1 MDTTPAPPPPPPPPP
16 KPSSASTSAKRC
28 GACNEL
34 VQFVVSSKET
44 NGRLGRDEC
53 PNLGKKMSEYLLLR
67 THYYE
72 RAVPKSKTCPAC
84 SKNALPIN
92 TRLCIC
98 GHAFNATAKRPAST
112 GVALLTAAKLR
123 KASATLQKT
132 VCSFTGPLTIL
143 LVLIFGVVWSV
154 THCITADFCSLLSD
168 TQFQAAKSGVSFVG
182 VVLGASNRVSTLPST
197 EGCSVGKP
205 STISGAPVYSNA
217 IITQSGTSAVLP
229 PLLCQVVLQRIGPVA
244 SAQLFESQVILGDSP
259 ANPALSL
266 LPPASAPGLLR
277 AMVFVSGCRSGC
289 RCVPS
294 CIPPGNRTCRTRAA
308 RDHHRLNRSAL
319 GRRSLRRVCA
329 SAVRRRRAH
338 VFSHLPV
345 L

>member
-1 MDTTPAPPPPPPPPP
+1 MYRLFLPRRISLGGAVWCVPRPRMEAPMDTTPAPPPPPPPPP

-112 GVALLTAAKLR
+112 VVTLLTAAKLQ

-154 THCITADFCSLLSD
+154 CHCRLLLTAL
-168 TQFQAAKSGVSFVG
+168 
-182 VVLGASNRVSTLPST
+182 
-197 EGCSVGKP
+197 
-205 STISGAPVYSNA
+205 
-217 IITQSGTSAVLP
+217 
-229 PLLCQVVLQRIGPVA
+229 
-244 SAQLFESQVILGDSP
+244 
-259 ANPALSL
+259 
-266 LPPASAPGLLR
+266 
-277 AMVFVSGCRSGC
+277 
-289 RCVPS
+289 
-294 CIPPGNRTCRTRAA
+294 
-308 RDHHRLNRSAL
+308 
-319 GRRSLRRVCA
+319 
-329 SAVRRRRAH
+329 
-338 VFSHLPV
+338 
-345 L
+345 

>member
-112 GVALLTAAKLR
+112 VVTLLTAAKLQ
-123 KASATLQKT
+123 KAAATLQKT

-168 TQFQAAKSGVSFVG
+168 TQFQAAKQGVSFVG
-182 VVLGASNRVSTLPST
+182 VVLAASNRVSTLPST

-217 IITQSGTSAVLP
+217 MITQSGTSAVLP

-244 SAQLFESQVILGDSP
+244 SAQLFESQVIWVI
-259 ANPALSL
+259 L
-266 LPPASAPGLLR
+266 LQILLYLCYRLLR
-277 AMVFVSGCRSGC
+277 PRGF
-289 RCVPS
+289 
-294 CIPPGNRTCRTRAA
+294 
-308 RDHHRLNRSAL
+308 
-319 GRRSLRRVCA
+319 
-329 SAVRRRRAH
+329 
-338 VFSHLPV
+338 
-345 L
+345 